1 MKNVVEEVP
10 MPIYEYVC
18 NSCGE
23 EFEQLVF
30 SSDKVIKCRKCGS
43 EDTVKKMSMFAMKSS
58 GNFRGTGKKASS
70 GCKGCTST
78 NCSSCGG

>member
-1 MKNVVEEVP
+1 

-18 NSCGE
+18 NACGE

-30 SSDKVIKCRKCGS
+30 SSDEVIKCRSCGS
-43 EDTVKKMSMFAMKSS
+43 GDTTKKMSAFAMKC
-58 GNFRGTGKKASS
+58 GDRFVGTGKKASS
-70 GCKGCTST
+70 GGCAGCTST

>member
-1 MKNVVEEVP
+1 

-30 SSDKVIKCRKCGS
+30 GSDKVIKCRKCGS
-43 EDTVKKMSMFAMKSS
+43 PDTAKKMSTFAMKSGS
-58 GNFRGTGKKASS
+58 RFVGTGKKASS
-70 GCKGCTST
+70 GCAGCTSSS
-78 NCSSCGG
+78 CSSCGG

>member
-1 MKNVVEEVP
+1 

-18 NSCGE
+18 NDCGE

-43 EDTVKKMSMFAMKSS
+43 ANTAKKMSLFAMKTGSRFVGTAKKGGSS
-58 GNFRGTGKKASS
+58 CA
-70 GCKGCTST
+70 GCTSSS
-78 NCSSCGG
+78 CSSCGG

>member
-1 MKNVVEEVP
+1 

-43 EDTVKKMSMFAMKSS
+43 EDTVKKMSMFAMKSA
-58 GNFRGTGKKASS
+58 GTFRGTGKKAAS
-70 GCKGCTST
+70 GGCAGCTST
-78 NCSSCGG
+78 NCSSCSG